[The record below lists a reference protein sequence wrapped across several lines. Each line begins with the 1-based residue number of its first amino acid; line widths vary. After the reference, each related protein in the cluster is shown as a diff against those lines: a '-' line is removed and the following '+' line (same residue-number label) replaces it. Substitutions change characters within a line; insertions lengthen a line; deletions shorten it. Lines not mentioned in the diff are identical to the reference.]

1 MKLLLGNN
9 RSHGSLPG
17 RNVYEGEDPG
27 NAIHCLTKVELS
39 LAWLIWISIFI
50 NPNISL
56 TFNKTLSKNYKCK
69 NKRKLISKIY
79 YFFLW
84 DTFLIHFPYKTRI
97 IDSILFK
104 RLILRDYVSVL
115 PEDSF
120 IEKRMTGVFTFIICF

>member
-84 DTFLIHFPYKTRI
+84 E
-97 IDSILFK
+97 
-104 RLILRDYVSVL
+104 VSEWRKKSFVL
-115 PEDSF
+115 H
-120 IEKRMTGVFTFIICF
+120 C